1 MNLRKALMNARQLR
15 ENELEDEKYANGL
28 YDYAIETFY
37 NYLQFLKN
45 YGNSNAVSKLNEV
58 DDEVIETIYFIL
70 DEVLDIVIEEEIR
83 L

>member
-28 YDYAIETFY
+28 YDYSIETFN